1 MSMQEQISTEL
12 ANETVSSQAAIVFPP
27 LGVKYCWVCTAVLP
41 WGGSPLD
48 GFLGH
53 RSKACVFSPTRVG
66 VILMKS
72 ITTAAAVGCDV
83 EDHDSESQTFE
94 G

>member
-1 MSMQEQISTEL
+1 MQRVVRLCSQISSMYDSYFEVRLFSHMSMQEQISTEL

-53 RSKACVFSPTRVG
+53 RSKACVFSPQ
-66 VILMKS
+66 
-72 ITTAAAVGCDV
+72 
-83 EDHDSESQTFE
+83 ESA
-94 G
+94 